1 MTLERKTTS
10 KPSEHLTGNIE
21 YFTLFTTVDITS
33 TGNYEDKSQ
42 RIFDNIIS
50 LISMR
55 AQPIVV
61 ASPYSVTAI
70 ENEGAP
76 SLTGT
81 GYVFKFIVEHT
92 GIFASVDENYQ
103 IDDPLYYLKY
113 MFDGITIEEEV
124 FESMGGSLNIEF
136 IYNDN
141 L

>member
-21 YFTLFTTVDITS
+21 YFTLFTTIDITS

-61 ASPYSVTAI
+61 AAPYNVTTI

-76 SLTGT
+76 SLTGG
-81 GYVFKFIVEHT
+81 GYVFKFIVEHS

-103 IDDPLYYLKY
+103 IDDPLHYLKY

-124 FESMGGSLNIEF
+124 FESSGGSLNIEF
-136 IYNDN
+136 IFNDN

>member
-1 MTLERKTTS
+1 MTLARKTAS
-10 KPSEHLTGNIE
+10 KPSEQFSGNIE
-21 YFTLFTTVDITS
+21 YFTLFTDVDITA

-61 ASPYSVTAI
+61 ASPYSVTTL

-76 SLTGT
+76 SLTGP

-92 GIFASVDENYQ
+92 GIFASVDEDYQ
-103 IDDPLYYLKY
+103 IDDHLYHLKY
-113 MFDGITIEEEV
+113 MFDGVTIEDETFQSSGTE
-124 FESMGGSLNIEF
+124 LNIEF
-136 IYNDN
+136 MYNDN

>member
-1 MTLERKTTS
+1 MNLDRKTTS

-21 YFTLFTTVDITS
+21 YFTLFTTIDITS
-33 TGNYEDKSQ
+33 TGSYEDKSQ

-55 AQPIVV
+55 AQPIVL
-61 ASPYSVTAI
+61 AAPYSVATL
-70 ENEGAP
+70 ENEAAP

-81 GYVFKFIVEHT
+81 GFVLKFIVEHT

-103 IDDPLYYLKY
+103 IDDPLHYLKY
-113 MFDGITIEEEV
+113 MFDGVTIEEEV
-124 FESMGGSLNIEF
+124 FESSGAGLNIEF
-136 IYNDN
+136 IFNDN